1 MPFPNLDTLEQ
12 RMGYIFKNKLYAKHA
27 LTHTSVQ
34 RKNADFQRLE
44 FLGDRVLGLAI
55 AHILYQAFP
64 KESEGDLAK
73 RLAYLVSKEACDTVA
88 ENLELENFLLKS
100 KDSSS
105 ANSAILAD
113 AVEALL
119 GAIYLDS
126 GFATCQKVVGILW
139 NSLLSG
145 PKQLPRDAKSTLQ
158 EWVQK
163 KALPV
168 PTYTIV
174 ERTGPDHSPFFA
186 IRVSLS
192 TGEEALAHG
201 HSKRQGEQKAA
212 EILLEQLGL

>member
-1 MPFPNLDTLEQ
+1 MPLSHLPTLEQ
-12 RMGYIFKNKLYAKHA
+12 RLGYTFKNKIYAKQA

-34 RKNADFQRLE
+34 RKYADFQRLE

-55 AHILYQAFP
+55 AHILYEAFP

-73 RLAYLVSKEACDTVA
+73 RLAYLVSKEACDIVA
-88 ENLELENFLLKS
+88 EKLGLEDFLLKS

-113 AVEALL
+113 GVEALL
-119 GAIYLDS
+119 GSIYLDS
-126 GFATCQKVVGILW
+126 DFSACQKVVGALW

-145 PKQLPRDAKSTLQ
+145 PTQLPRDAKSTLQ

-163 KALPV
+163 KALSV

-192 TGEEALAHG
+192 TGEEALGHG